1 MIDEYYLV
9 ILSYLL
15 VNWMVEFYYEVFRR
29 INERIVVCGI
39 RRIIK
44 LDIIDLFFIIFV
56 INYMFY
62 NVLNRYC

>member
-1 MIDEYYLV
+1 
-9 ILSYLL
+9 
-15 VNWMVEFYYEVFRR
+15 MVEFYYEVFRR